1 MNTRFSQVLK
11 KDKYDPV
18 DLFIE
23 TCNYNVWFK
32 NRKSAD
38 TTKNDRDGSLNL
50 SDMLPIEG

>member
-1 MNTRFSQVLK
+1 MLK

-32 NRKSAD
+32 NRESAD

>member
-1 MNTRFSQVLK
+1 MLK

-23 TCNYNVWFK
+23 TYNYNVWFK
-32 NRKSAD
+32 NRESAD